1 MNNAHHA
8 PVRAK
13 RARRVRSTKARP
25 GRPRKSSAHKNNVHK
40 NNVQHENVGQKLA
53 PDETDER
60 ITRAKGL
67 LAATL
72 RVWEL
77 KHRINE

>member
-1 MNNAHHA
+1 MNNARHV
-8 PVRAK
+8 PVREK
-13 RARRVRSTKARP
+13 PARRVRSTKARP

-40 NNVQHENVGQKLA
+40 NNVHEDVGQKLA
-53 PDETDER
+53 ADETDER